1 MDWHCQLNIDQLILS
16 NALTDM
22 TKRGE
27 ERREETNRK
36 TLDLQKKDIQVVLA
50 WIVHISS
57 HGCILVILL
66 ALVALDPQVG
76 SLSIRDGRRRAH
88 YLTPADCLS

>member
-1 MDWHCQLNIDQLILS
+1 MDWHCQLNIHQLILS
-16 NALTDM
+16 NALTGM

-27 ERREETNRK
+27 ERRNKQKDTLFTEEKYPSCSGMDRP
-36 TLDLQKKDIQVVLA
+36 
-50 WIVHISS
+50 SS

-66 ALVALDPQVG
+66 ALVALDPQMG
-76 SLSIRDGRRRAH
+76 SLSIRDRRRAH